1 VDQGQFSDPNFISS
15 THQMENVEFVD
26 KHIFLLTWSLIL
38 KGDNPEKIAVHY
50 VVYYGVKNTL

>member
-1 VDQGQFSDPNFISS
+1 
-15 THQMENVEFVD
+15 MENVEFVD

-50 VVYYGVKNTL
+50 VVYYGVVCLMISWNYEYVTA